1 MCEARIRESY
11 GRAVRLLTLREHTK
25 LELRRKL
32 GVRQSNPKIVDAVIQ
47 RLEDEGY
54 LSEERFT
61 EIFVRSRLNKG
72 QGPLKIQAAL
82 RERGIS
88 DQLIITYLSFGD
100 EFWIVQATSV
110 DQKKFSTDQSSQGG
124 GRKTQIALWQRR
136 VQFLKDRGFSSHTI
150 QKVVGP
156 LE

>member
-1 MCEARIRESY
+1 MCEPRIRESY
-11 GRAVRLLTLREHTK
+11 ERAVRLLTLREHTK

-54 LSEERFT
+54 LSEERFI

-88 DQLIITYLSFGD
+88 DQLISTYLAFDD
-100 EFWIVQATSV
+100 EFWIAKATSV
-110 DQKKFSTDQSSQGG
+110 DQKKFSTDQPSQGG
-124 GRKTQIALWQRR
+124 GRKTQITLWQRR
-136 VQFLKDRGFSSHTI
+136 VQFLEDRGFSPYTI
-150 QKVVGP
+150 QKVVKP
-156 LE
+156 FE